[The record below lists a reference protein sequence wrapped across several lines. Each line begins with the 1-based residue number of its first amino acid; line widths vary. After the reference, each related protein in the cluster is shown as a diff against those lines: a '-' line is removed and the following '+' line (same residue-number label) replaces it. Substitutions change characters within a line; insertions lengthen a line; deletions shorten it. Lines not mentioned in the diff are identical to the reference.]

1 MFNPNIVRVRWGGTH
16 RVVRSRFPHVDL
28 FEDIAD
34 PADWDAVLSAEA
46 KTNPRV
52 AESVGKLDLVPE
64 DRRVAG
70 EGASWAMA
78 PFVHASTDRPS
89 RFSDGSFGIYY
100 AGDRIKV
107 ALFETMH
114 HHGRFMAA
122 TGEEPGW
129 TSDFWELVGALDANL
144 HDVSET
150 DRFEEVYH
158 PEDYSL
164 PQKLGAHLRGENSNG
179 LLYRS
184 VRYPDGMAV
193 ALFWPDVA
201 GIPTRGRH
209 FSYFWNG
216 NQVSRVWNRTSGDV
230 FSIVE

>member
-1 MFNPNIVRVRWGGTH
+1 MYNPDVVRVSWARAH
-16 RVVRSRFPHVDL
+16 RIIRSRFPPIHF

-52 AESVGKLDLVPE
+52 AESVGMLDLIPE
-64 DRRVAG
+64 NRRVG
-70 EGASWAMA
+70 GKGASWIMA
-78 PFVHASTDRPS
+78 PFVHTSTDRPS

-100 AGDRIKV
+100 AGDRIEV

-129 TSDFWELVGALDANL
+129 ASDFQELVGTLDADL
-144 HDVSET
+144 HDVSEA
-150 DRFEEVYH
+150 DRFEEAYQ
-158 PEDYSL
+158 PEDYAI
-164 PQKLGAHLRGENSNG
+164 PRKLGAHLHREKSNG

-193 ALFWPDVA
+193 ALFWPDVP
-201 GIPTRGRH
+201 GIPMQGRQ
-209 FSYFWNG
+209 FSYFWDG
-216 NQVSRVWNRTSGDV
+216 NQVSGVKNLTSGEV
-230 FSIVE
+230 FSIAE